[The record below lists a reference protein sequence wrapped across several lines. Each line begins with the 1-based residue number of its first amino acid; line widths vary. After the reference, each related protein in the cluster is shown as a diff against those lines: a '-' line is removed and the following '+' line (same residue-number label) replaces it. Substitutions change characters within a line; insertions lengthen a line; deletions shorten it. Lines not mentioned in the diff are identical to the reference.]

1 MDAGAMTF
9 DQILECYKG
18 WRGTYKSFEF
28 GYEIYQM
35 DKFFKELF
43 NLPKDYK
50 FKIKSIGKRKLKRK
64 KQVVKYNPL
73 EPLFIPQITTT

>member
-1 MDAGAMTF
+1 MTF

-50 FKIKSIGKRKLKRK
+50 FKIKSIGKRKIK
-64 KQVVKYNPL
+64 KKKASSK
-73 EPLFIPQITTT
+73 I